1 MSSRSPSHDGGR
13 FSNQKLTPFEHRKS
27 SKMFNAGAG
36 GPPSTV
42 GSVANSPMDVYQN
55 QPVKGSPTNQ
65 TKEQTLMN
73 NTMTSDWKSKL
84 SPRARG
90 RIQIALPTDDNTEFN
105 PADEATTVGGDARGI
120 PATENLAVKKEFAQT
135 GNFPARGINFGR
147 LNSGEDKH
155 RKTSYN
161 NGSMN

>member
-1 MSSRSPSHDGGR
+1 
-13 FSNQKLTPFEHRKS
+13 
-27 SKMFNAGAG
+27 MFNAGAG

-90 RIQIALPTDDNTEFN
+90 RI
-105 PADEATTVGGDARGI
+105 
-120 PATENLAVKKEFAQT
+120 
-135 GNFPARGINFGR
+135 
-147 LNSGEDKH
+147 
-155 RKTSYN
+155 
-161 NGSMN
+161 